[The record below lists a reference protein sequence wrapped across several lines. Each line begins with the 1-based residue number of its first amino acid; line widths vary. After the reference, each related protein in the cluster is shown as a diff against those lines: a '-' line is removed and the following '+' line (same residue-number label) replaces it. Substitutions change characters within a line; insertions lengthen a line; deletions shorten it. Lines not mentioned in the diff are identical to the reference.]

1 MSAFNHKYPY
11 TDFHELNLDWVLKQL
26 DLFKEQLANI
36 EDRVYNRVMEQVQP
50 QIDDIRNEVN
60 ALSASFENFKTE
72 VRNEIRDFEDTV
84 NAQMADLERRFL
96 QLINTVNALVNEAK
110 LYSDLQNENLYTRI
124 ADDIGS
130 GKIAVGQAKVINYI
144 TGELMTLQQMFDYLC
159 TFHLTNPITYTQL
172 ALKGITYSALA
183 ALNITYTDII
193 VNGNVL
199 IP

>member
-1 MSAFNHKYPY
+1 MFTNQTPY
-11 TDFHELNLDWVLKQL
+11 TDFHELNLDWCLKQL

-60 ALSASFENFKTE
+60 ALSNSFENFKTE

-84 NAQMADLERRFL
+84 NSQIADLERRFT
-96 QLINTVNALVNEAK
+96 QLINTVNSLVNEAK

-144 TGELMTLQQMFDYLC
+144 TGELMTPQQMFDYLC

-172 ALKGITYSALA
+172 ALKGIIYSALA
-183 ALNITYTDII
+183 ALNITYTDVI

>member
-1 MSAFNHKYPY
+1 MFNHDYPY
-11 TDFHELNLDWVLKQL
+11 TDLTEVNLDYVLKQL
-26 DLFKEQLANI
+26 KLFRKELDNI
-36 EDRVYNRVMEQVQP
+36 ETRVYNKVMEQVQP

-60 ALSASFENFKTE
+60 TLSANFENFKTE
-72 VRNEIRDFEDTV
+72 VRNEIRTFEDSV
-84 NAQMADLERRFL
+84 NAQIADLERRFT
-96 QLINTVNALVNEAK
+96 QLINTVNALVNDAK
-110 LYSDLQNENLYTRI
+110 LYSDIQNEDLYTRI

-144 TGELMTLQQMFDYLC
+144 TGEIMTPQQMFDYLC

-183 ALNITYTDII
+183 ALNITYTDVI